1 MLANNTN
8 DSIPAWKVPLL
19 ERRRQQAE
27 FERQSAADD
36 SARLAQM
43 PAWKREVYLKKR
55 MQKNDDAKS
64 SENTGNHA
72 AELARKP
79 AFRNPRGKS
88 ANELIHNQERSRTRN
103 SSEPELTSDSELSDS
118 ERLIPIQRNPIL
130 QSDIQRRPPTL
141 QNHVTNGR
149 QADHSLKGTKEVP
162 VICNGNGYS
171 TSSGNNHSR
180 PSGKKHDSRNRE
192 VKEHEEVTYG
202 RGFVNK
208 LLGKFKEL
216 SEKNHTRIITSN
228 VPKRACSSDN
238 LLNDSL
244 YDEGRA
250 QSRLTVGNLK
260 YAKGK
265 AQSMENLT
273 TLNAEEKM
281 ESLSRKGRPLSV
293 TNGFSPETTPNN
305 SRSST
310 HTGKKTLLTVNLVSK
325 TREPAD
331 DSSKRS
337 VVSLVSP
344 SAVVRETSP
353 RPEDEL
359 PRSNI
364 VLLTRTVFESI
375 GTSPPIDMSN
385 SKKRSTLPIASKTD
399 DPKAERRWSYLGD
412 PETTPVLDAPDGY
425 VSNGINSHTRANN
438 NSLQAQKASAVVDL
452 RVSNGRTDIAASDR
466 TSWGFEPNNVTKT
479 SERSSN
485 KDITSSNSEKSSVL
499 TGSKNMPGN
508 RESLVDS
515 TPSPSEPTIPVFSG
529 NFEKPTDTGRNGL
542 ILSKSEPGSSQVVQ
556 MQSRNG
562 ESQSR
567 DSISGDSS
575 LKSETTRQHLI
586 LDLKDLPILA
596 QTPVQCND
604 RQHVEK
610 QSASVDSKN
619 RKKGPGSLLIR
630 PASNLLAS
638 STKVEYL
645 NLTKY
650 NDVTT
655 GEFAPPKKRPLYYD
669 DDSGSSVPV
678 TNLDDV
684 MGDDDARFS
693 PKEGDP
699 SVYKSH
705 TPTFEFEGAGV
716 LLGRSLLVKSRDSK
730 QV

>member
-43 PAWKREVYLKKR
+43 PAWKREVYLKKQ
-55 MQKNDDAKS
+55 MQKKDDAKS
-64 SENTGNHA
+64 SENAGNHA

-88 ANELIHNQERSRTRN
+88 ANELIRNQERSRTRD

-130 QSDIQRRPPTL
+130 QSDIQRRPRTV

-149 QADHSLKGTKEVP
+149 QVDHSLKGAKEVP
-162 VICNGNGYS
+162 VVCNGNGYS

-180 PSGKKHDSRNRE
+180 PSGKKHDGRNRE

-208 LLGKFKEL
+208 LLGKFREL
-216 SEKNHTRIITSN
+216 TEKNHTKIMTSN

-244 YDEGRA
+244 YDEGHA
-250 QSRLTVGNLK
+250 HSRLTVGNLK

-273 TLNAEEKM
+273 TLNAEEKT
-281 ESLSRKGRPLSV
+281 ESLSHKGRPLSV
-293 TNGFSPETTPNN
+293 ANGFSPATTPNN
-305 SRSST
+305 SRSSEQ
-310 HTGKKTLLTVNLVSK
+310 TGKKTLLTVSLVSK
-325 TREPAD
+325 TREPAA
-331 DSSKRS
+331 DSAKGST
-337 VVSLVSP
+337 VSLASP

-385 SKKRSTLPIASKTD
+385 SKKRSTLPFASKTE
-399 DPKAERRWSYLGD
+399 DPRVERSRSYLGD
-412 PETTPVLDAPDGY
+412 PETTPVIDAPDGY
-425 VSNGINSHTRANN
+425 VSNGINPHTRANN
-438 NSLQAQKASAVVDL
+438 SSQAPKASAVVDL
-452 RVSNGRTDIAASDR
+452 RVSDGRANVATSDR
-466 TSWGFEPNNVTKT
+466 TSRAFEPNNVTKT
-479 SERSSN
+479 SERNSN
-485 KDITSSNSEKSSVL
+485 KDITSFNSEKSSVL
-499 TGSKNMPGN
+499 TVSKNTPGS

-515 TPSPSEPTIPVFSG
+515 SPSPSEPTIPVFSG
-529 NFEKPTDTGRNGL
+529 NFEKQTETGRNGL

-556 MQSRNG
+556 MPSRNG

-567 DSISGDSS
+567 DSVSVDSS
-575 LKSETTRQHLI
+575 LKAETTRQHLI
-586 LDLKDLPILA
+586 LDLKDLPVLA
-596 QTPVQCND
+596 QTPVQQND

-610 QSASVDSKN
+610 QSAKVDNKN

-655 GEFAPPKKRPLYYD
+655 GDFAPPKKRPLYYD

-699 SVYKSH
+699 TVYKSH
-705 TPTFEFEGAGV
+705 TPIFEFEGAGM